1 MHKCLVRSE
10 SERNIPG
17 SFDSIRSTLNEIWT
31 ESVSKYAPPMDCHDE
46 ETVAGV
52 RLELANSW
60 DMCMTLALISD
71 GIVPVMTV

>member
-1 MHKCLVRSE
+1 
-10 SERNIPG
+10 
-17 SFDSIRSTLNEIWT
+17 
-31 ESVSKYAPPMDCHDE
+31 MDCHDE